1 MANQKILDQKQAIID
16 EIVENVK
23 NSSSF
28 IFLENHGL
36 SVAETMELRRM
47 LKKSDS
53 ELKIYK
59 NITELVARALNSLNI
74 DLNAELNGPKLV
86 AFGTDIVEPIKAVAE
101 FMKKHPNLEM
111 KVGIVDGEITDLAT
125 LEKYATIPSRDGLL
139 TMFAGGLMGIARDF
153 AICLDLHA
161 KNLEEK

>member
-1 MANQKILDQKQAIID
+1 MANQKILDQKQVVID
-16 EIVENVK
+16 EIAENVK
-23 NSSSF
+23 NSNSF

-36 SVAETMELRRM
+36 TVAETMELRRK
-47 LKKSDS
+47 LRESNS

-59 NITELVARALNSLNI
+59 NTLVARALSSLNI
-74 DLNAELNGPKLV
+74 DLAAELNGPKLV
-86 AFGTDIVEPIKAVAE
+86 AFGSDVIEPIKAVAD

-125 LEKYATIPSRDGLL
+125 LEKLATIPSREGLL

-161 KNLEEK
+161 KNLEENN

>member
-1 MANQKILDQKQAIID
+1 MANQKILDQKQVVID
-16 EIVENVK
+16 EIAENVK

-28 IFLENHGL
+28 IFLENTGL
-36 SVAETMELRRM
+36 TVAETMELRRK
-47 LKKSDS
+47 LRESNS

-59 NITELVARALNSLNI
+59 NTLGARALSSLNI
-74 DLNAELNGPKLV
+74 DLSAELNGPKLV
-86 AFGTDIVEPIKAVAE
+86 AFGGDIIEPIKAVAD

-125 LEKYATIPSRDGLL
+125 LEQLATIPSREGLL

-161 KNLEEK
+161 KNLEENN

>member
-1 MANQKILDQKQAIID
+1 MANQKILDQKQEVIN
-16 EIVENVK
+16 EIAENVK
-23 NSSSF
+23 KSNSF

-36 SVAETMELRRM
+36 TVAETMELRRK
-47 LKKSDS
+47 LRESDS

-59 NITELVARALNSLNI
+59 NTLVARALNSLNI
-74 DLNAELNGPKLV
+74 DLVAELNGPKLV
-86 AFGTDIVEPIKAVAE
+86 AFGSDAIEPIKAVSE

-125 LEKYATIPSRDGLL
+125 LEKLATIPSREGLL

>member
-1 MANQKILDQKQAIID
+1 MANQKILDQKQVVID
-16 EIVENVK
+16 EIAENVK
-23 NSSSF
+23 NSNSF

-36 SVAETMELRRM
+36 TVAETMELRRK
-47 LKKSDS
+47 LRESDS

-59 NITELVARALNSLNI
+59 NTLVARALSSLNI
-74 DLNAELNGPKLV
+74 DLAAELNGPKLV
-86 AFGTDIVEPIKAVAE
+86 AFGSDAIEPIKAVAD

-125 LEKYATIPSRDGLL
+125 LEKLATIPSREGLL

-161 KNLEEK
+161 KNLEENN

>member
-1 MANQKILDQKQAIID
+1 MANQKILDQKQVVID
-16 EIVENVK
+16 EITENVK
-23 NSSSF
+23 NSNSF

-36 SVAETMELRRM
+36 TVAETMELRRK
-47 LKKSDS
+47 LRESDS

-59 NITELVARALNSLNI
+59 NTLVARALNSLNI
-74 DLNAELNGPKLV
+74 DLAAELNGPKLV
-86 AFGTDIVEPIKAVAE
+86 AFGSDAIEPIKAVAD
-101 FMKKHPNLEM
+101 FMKNHPNLEM
-111 KVGIVDGEITDLAT
+111 KVGIVDGEITDLDT
-125 LEKYATIPSRDGLL
+125 LEKLATIPSREGLL

>member
-1 MANQKILDQKQAIID
+1 MANQKILDQKQVVIN
-16 EIVENVK
+16 EIAENVK
-23 NSSSF
+23 NSNSF

-36 SVAETMELRRM
+36 TVAETMELRRK
-47 LKKSDS
+47 LRESNS

-59 NITELVARALNSLNI
+59 NTLVARALNSLNI
-74 DLNAELNGPKLV
+74 DLAAELNGPKLV
-86 AFGTDIVEPIKAVAE
+86 AFGSDVIEPIKTVAD

-125 LEKYATIPSRDGLL
+125 LEKLATIPSREGLL

-161 KNLEEK
+161 KNLEENN

>member
-1 MANQKILDQKQAIID
+1 MANQKILDQKQVVID
-16 EIVENVK
+16 EIAENVK
-23 NSSSF
+23 NSNSF

-36 SVAETMELRRM
+36 TVAETMELRRK
-47 LKKSDS
+47 LRESNS

-59 NITELVARALNSLNI
+59 NTLVARALSSLNI
-74 DLNAELNGPKLV
+74 DLAAELNGPKLV
-86 AFGTDIVEPIKAVAE
+86 AFGSDVIEPIKAVAD

-125 LEKYATIPSRDGLL
+125 LEKLATSPSREGLL

-161 KNLEEK
+161 KNLEENN

>member
-1 MANQKILDQKQAIID
+1 MANQKILDQKQVVID
-16 EIVENVK
+16 EIAENVK
-23 NSSSF
+23 NSNSF

-36 SVAETMELRRM
+36 TVAETMELRRK
-47 LKKSDS
+47 LRESDS

-59 NITELVARALNSLNI
+59 NTLVARALNSLNI
-74 DLNAELNGPKLV
+74 DLTAELNGPKLV
-86 AFGTDIVEPIKAVAE
+86 AFGSDAIEPIKAVAD
-101 FMKKHPNLEM
+101 FMKNHPNLEM
-111 KVGIVDGEITDLAT
+111 KVGIVDGEITDLDT
-125 LEKYATIPSRDGLL
+125 LEKLATIPSREGLL

>member
-1 MANQKILDQKQAIID
+1 MANQKILDQKQVVID
-16 EIVENVK
+16 EIAENVK
-23 NSSSF
+23 NSNSF

-36 SVAETMELRRM
+36 TVAETMELRRK
-47 LKKSDS
+47 LRESNS

-59 NITELVARALNSLNI
+59 NTLVARALNSLNI
-74 DLNAELNGPKLV
+74 
-86 AFGTDIVEPIKAVAE
+86 AFGSDVIEPIKAVAD

-125 LEKYATIPSRDGLL
+125 LEKLATIPSREGLL

-161 KNLEEK
+161 KNLEENN

>member
-1 MANQKILDQKQAIID
+1 MANQKILEKKQAVID

-28 IFLENHGL
+28 IFMENHGL
-36 SVAETMELRRM
+36 TVAETMELRRA
-47 LKKSDS
+47 LKESGS

-59 NITELVARALNSLNI
+59 NTLVNRALTSMDINLS
-74 DLNAELNGPKLV
+74 DELNGPKVV
-86 AFGTDIVEPIKAVAE
+86 ACGKDAIEPIKAVAKFAE
-101 FMKKHPNLEM
+101 KHPNLEL
-111 KVGIVDGEITDLAT
+111 KLGLVDGEVTDLAT
-125 LEKYATIPSRDGLL
+125 LKKLATIPSREGLL

>member
-1 MANQKILDQKQAIID
+1 MANQKILDQKQVVID
-16 EIVENVK
+16 EIAENVK
-23 NSSSF
+23 NSTSF

-36 SVAETMELRRM
+36 TVAETMELRRK
-47 LKKSDS
+47 LRESDS

-59 NITELVARALNSLNI
+59 NTLVARALNSLNI
-74 DLNAELNGPKLV
+74 DLAAELNGPKLV
-86 AFGTDIVEPIKAVAE
+86 AFGSDAIEPIKAVAD

-125 LEKYATIPSRDGLL
+125 LEKLATIPSREGLL
-139 TMFAGGLMGIARDF
+139 TMFAGGLMGIAKDF

-161 KNLEEK
+161 KNLEENN